1 MDIHFQKCQKILC
14 QTLGTF
20 CLGFEVWFLV
30 QWKCEFDFFFSYSTT
45 YVFTQKLRRS
55 VQECEVRPGLC
66 LGASRGFGLKKKFF
80 NVVLLSI
87 LITKVQKCLLITTFQ
102 ISLEEAI
109 NLTSTFFLP
118 PLSQNFVFKVKLLF
132 LEMSRANKA
141 AVSKILIVL
150 ECVTVEFFE
159 C

>member
-1 MDIHFQKCQKILC
+1 MWVKVQALFVWGLKFGFQSNGNVSLI
-14 QTLGTF
+14 
-20 CLGFEVWFLV
+20 
-30 QWKCEFDFFFSYSTT
+30 FFFIFY
-45 YVFTQKLRRS
+45 YVVTQKLRRS

-132 LEMSRANKA
+132 LEMSRANIA
-141 AVSKILIVL
+141 AVSGKYSSLWNL
-150 ECVTVEFFE
+150 
-159 C
+159 